1 MTNAEYLLELDK
13 ANDGSFSTSGDN
25 IIGDTMSIEAIR
37 GRDYPSQLVG
47 KSTAGR
53 LSAVLRNDSNAYSPF
68 NTLLRPG
75 LPVRFR
81 AGLAKTW
88 DSALF
93 VAANSEYLS
102 IADNV
107 SLSAGD
113 VVLEIFTII
122 KAVSLPG
129 AGATMGLVAK
139 GAIGA
144 GTGEYA
150 LYIDNTAG
158 TIRFKFSV
166 RDTADTTTTTVTA
179 TTFGTPSIGINYFVH
194 VYHDPTGNVIG
205 IAVNNGTADTVA
217 TSGGVRNGA
226 AAFEVGR
233 HSSGNYFD
241 GQVSQLSIFKHA
253 TTLLTSAQRVYIY
266 NNGSFRDYSAVGI
279 ADTNGSAV
287 PTTLVEWWRLDELS
301 GNRVGEHAGLT
312 LTDNNT
318 VLTTTGLSLFTYRSL
333 WTGVLD
339 VVEPTV
345 SPGPLKLATLKA
357 SGKLI
362 ELSSGKKVNPPALAS
377 PLTGAVVTA
386 ILVDAGLSTTEYL
399 IDAGQ
404 STIGRWF
411 VEDKAALEAV
421 REIEETELGFFYENA
436 SGVLVFED
444 RHARLLNSR
453 SVTSQATFSDA
464 VASTLGYTAI
474 AQQDPLREVF
484 NEVLATVQSYTVQGL
499 AVLWTLMGVSPSP
512 TILPGA
518 SLTVWAQYPNAAS
531 GGDVG
536 AYVDA
541 WTTPVVGT
549 DITQTGVA
557 NGDIAVVASKFARS
571 MKITITNNHA
581 TATATITLIQAR
593 GTAVVFDDP
602 VLLSAEDTTSQSKY
616 GERSYRLPGPWL
628 SFLVAQ
634 DFVNFVIS
642 RYKDP
647 TPILTIEYVGNKSL
661 GHMQH
666 ALDREISDKVTV
678 DASNNAGLGV
688 NDDFF
693 IENIRHIVDQG
704 LTRHVVSYD
713 LAFAGADAG
722 YWIIGVSLMGIDT
735 KLAY

>member
-25 IIGDTMSIEAIR
+25 IVGDAMSIEAVR

-53 LSAVLRNDSNAYSPF
+53 LNVVLRNDSNAYSPF

-81 AGLAKTW
+81 AGLLKAW

-107 SLSAGD
+107 PLSAGD
-113 VVLEIFTII
+113 VALEIFTVI
-122 KAVSLPG
+122 KAVSLP
-129 AGATMGLVAK
+129 APGATMGLVAK
-139 GAIGA
+139 GTIGA

-166 RDTADTTTTTVTA
+166 RDTADTTTTTITA
-179 TTFGTPSIGINYFVH
+179 TTFGTPSTGVNYFVH
-194 VYHDPTGNVIG
+194 AFHDPTGNVIG
-205 IAVNNGTADTVA
+205 IAINNGTADTTA
-217 TSGGVRNGA
+217 TSGGVRDGA
-226 AAFEVGR
+226 SAFEVGR
-233 HSSGNYFD
+233 HSAGNYFN
-241 GQVSQLSIFKHA
+241 GQVSQLSVFKHA
-253 TTLLTSAQRVYIY
+253 TTLLTSAQRVYLY
-266 NNGSFRDYSAVGI
+266 NAGAFRDYSSVGI
-279 ADTNGSAV
+279 ADTDGSTIPV
-287 PTTLVEWWRLDELS
+287 TLIEWWRLDELS
-301 GNRVGEHAGLT
+301 GNRVGERAGLI

-318 VLTTTGLSLFTYRSL
+318 VLTTAGLSLFTYRSL

-362 ELSSGKKVNPPALAS
+362 ELSSGKKVNPPAFAAA
-377 PLTGAVVTA
+377 LTGTIVTA
-386 ILVDAGLSTTEYL
+386 ILVDAGLSTTEYA

-404 STIGRWF
+404 STIGRWY

-421 REIEETELGFFYENA
+421 REIEETELGFFYER
-436 SGVLVFED
+436 SDGVLVFED
-444 RHARLLNSR
+444 RHARLLNPR

-464 VASTLGYTAI
+464 PGPTLGYTAI

-484 NEVLATVQSYTVQGL
+484 NEVLATVQNYTVAGL
-499 AVLWTLMGVSPSP
+499 AVLWTLNGVTP

-518 SLTVWAQYPNAAS
+518 ALTIWAQYPNAAS
-531 GGDVG
+531 GGDAG
-536 AYVDA
+536 AYVDV

-549 DITQTGVA
+549 DITQTGVT
-557 NGDIAVVASKFARS
+557 NGDIAVSVSKFARS

-581 TATATITLIQAR
+581 SATATITLAQAR
-593 GTAVVFDDP
+593 GTAVTFDDP
-602 VLLSAEDTTSQSKY
+602 VLISAEDTTSQSMY

-628 SFLVAQ
+628 TFLVAQ

-661 GHMQH
+661 TALQN

-693 IENIRHIVDQG
+693 IENIRHVVDQG
-704 LTRHVVSYD
+704 LTRHTVSYD

-722 YWIIGVSLMGIDT
+722 YWIIGVSLLGIDT